1 MARGVTG
8 DAAGSSAAAERGSGA
23 EEGSGAAAPAPVPTW
38 QRVRRAGQGAVAH
51 ALLLCFT
58 ALLALK
64 LDGVDS
70 LSWW

>member
-1 MARGVTG
+1 MVRGVTG
-8 DAAGSSAAAERGSGA
+8 DAARSSAAFERGR
-23 EEGSGAAAPAPVPTW
+23 GAAAPPQSATW
-38 QRVRRAGQGAVAH
+38 QRVRRAGQGAAAH

-64 LDGVDS
+64 LDGVVS

>member
-23 EEGSGAAAPAPVPTW
+23 AAPPQSATW
-38 QRVRRAGQGAVAH
+38 QRVRRAGQGAAAH
-51 ALLLCFT
+51 TLLLCFT

-64 LDGVDS
+64 LDGVLS

>member
-8 DAAGSSAAAERGSGA
+8 DAAGSSAAERGT
-23 EEGSGAAAPAPVPTW
+23 GAAAPPQSATW
-38 QRVRRAGQGAVAH
+38 QRVRRAGQGAAAH

-58 ALLALK
+58 TLLALK
-64 LDGVDS
+64 LDGVLS